1 MAENAGHSIVKA
13 YNDPAAI
20 EAAYRFIHNDDICPQ
35 AIAGS
40 GFERTSEMMKKLP
53 LVLAIQD
60 TTGLTFKHSVCEEL
74 GDVSCVNNLGKPSK
88 TRTLYAHSTLILD
101 AKTEHIVGLADQH
114 HWYREMKVK
123 ETREQQPRRPS
134 QEK

>member
-1 MAENAGHSIVKA
+1 
-13 YNDPAAI
+13 
-20 EAAYRFIHNDDICPQ
+20 
-35 AIAGS
+35 
-40 GFERTSEMMKKLP
+40 MMKKLP

-101 AKTEHIVGLADQH
+101 AKTEHIVGLADQL

-123 ETREQQPRRPS
+123 GTREQQPRRPS
-134 QEK
+134 QEKESYRWQQTTKRTGDVSNVIEVCDR